1 MAYNLLGE
9 VGLEE
14 EENLD
19 VMARQ
24 IAEDNSQYVQHDTRR
39 VDKPRYDPAANI
51 FGSTDFNEE
60 AIRKQKVMALDA
72 ARSQYELDQ
81 EYDNERMKLN
91 SLGANVALMTNTQF
105 RPITPVGVV

>member
-9 VGLEE
+9 PTPEE
-14 EENLD
+14 EEAL
-19 VMARQ
+19 ARQ
-24 IAEDNSQYVQHDTRR
+24 IAEDNAQYVQHDTSR

-81 EYDNERMKLN
+81 EYDN
-91 SLGANVALMTNTQF
+91 
-105 RPITPVGVV
+105 